1 VNVAPEPSHGGV
13 LFVCL
18 GNICRSPIV
27 EVVARDALA
36 RTGIDLAV
44 ASCGTGD
51 WHVGKGAD
59 PRMVTAARAAGFDLG
74 SHRARQLRVEDFDD
88 HRWVLAM
95 DRANLHELRR
105 LCPPG
110 HAGRLGLFL
119 EQAGMDSPLE
129 VPDPYFG
136 DESGFHD
143 VVALVRKGVEGWV
156 NRLRTT

>member
-1 VNVAPEPSHGGV
+1 
-13 LFVCL
+13 
-18 GNICRSPIV
+18 
-27 EVVARDALA
+27 
-36 RTGIDLAV
+36 
-44 ASCGTGD
+44 
-51 WHVGKGAD
+51 
-59 PRMVTAARAAGFDLG
+59 MVTAAWAAGFDLG
-74 SHRARQLRVEDFDD
+74 SHHARQLRVEDFDD

-95 DRANLHELRR
+95 DRANLRELRR
-105 LCPPG
+105 RCPRG